1 MTLVPGQNSGREA
14 WHILCLLFI
23 GCVTLGKPLYLSGH
37 LDPYLENA
45 YHPRFDER
53 TEKHDTCA
61 HALGSEKCTTRVRA
75 YCPRH

>member
-45 YHPRFDER
+45 YHPWQSGAPWRD
-53 TEKHDTCA
+53 
-61 HALGSEKCTTRVRA
+61 SP
-75 YCPRH
+75 CPQEGP